1 MNDNRNEMNQMDS
14 TTSSVLPHGIIPVV
28 QTPFSPEGSID
39 WTSLGRL
46 VDDAI
51 EAGAAGLL
59 APVVASE
66 VAYLTVPERKAIL
79 RFLATH
85 IQGRVPLIVG
95 ASSDDPEIC
104 RDMVQVADE
113 INATAWLVA
122 VPQSHYQALDRVV
135 PFFRDVTRESSL
147 PLIIQDLQ
155 FGGPGLPIPLISELR
170 EQIAC
175 FQGIKIETVPSGP
188 KYSAIRE
195 ALDPDFH
202 IAGGWAIPQMI
213 EALDRGVDA
222 MIPESSMVRVY
233 YAIQR
238 LYELG
243 KRDEALKWFRR
254 LLPVLVFTNQEL
266 AISIAFFKR
275 LLVRKGLFATDK
287 LRIPGFIW
295 DAYNQRI
302 ADELIELYLDLDSQ
316 IQKQLRFEETI

>member
-1 MNDNRNEMNQMDS
+1 MNQMAS
-14 TTSSVLPHGIIPVV
+14 TTSSVLPRGIVPVV
-28 QTPFSPEGSID
+28 QTPFTADGSID
-39 WTSLGRL
+39 WSSLGRL

-51 EAGAAGLL
+51 DAGAAGLL

-66 VAYLTVPERKAIL
+66 VAYLSVPERQEIL
-79 RFLATH
+79 RFLTT
-85 IQGRVPLIVG
+85 QVRGRVPLIVG
-95 ASSDDPEIC
+95 ASSDDPDIC
-104 RDMVQVADE
+104 RDMLQVAGE

-122 VPQSHYQALDRVV
+122 VPQSHYQAWDRII

-155 FGGPGLPIPLISELR
+155 FGGPGLPIPLICELR

-188 KYSAIRE
+188 KYSAVRE
-195 ALDPDFH
+195 ALGPNFY

-233 YAIQR
+233 HAILR
-238 LYELG
+238 LYESG
-243 KRDEALKWFRR
+243 QREEALKWFRI

-266 AISIAFFKR
+266 ATSIAFFKR
-275 LLVRKGLFATDK
+275 LLVRKGLFASEA
-287 LRIPGFIW
+287 LRISGFTW
-295 DAYNQRI
+295 DIYNIRI